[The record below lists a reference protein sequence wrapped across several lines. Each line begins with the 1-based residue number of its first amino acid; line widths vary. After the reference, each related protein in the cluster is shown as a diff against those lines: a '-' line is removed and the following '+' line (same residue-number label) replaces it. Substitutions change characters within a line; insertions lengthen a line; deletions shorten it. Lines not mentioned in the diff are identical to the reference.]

1 MWEATLW
8 IACLAAIVLIIEPA
22 IHEKSKL
29 ASIAAHLLL
38 ALPFFALASRFL
50 VNDTSLQYVAAF
62 GGESLPMKYRFAA
75 TWAAREGP
83 ILMWVV
89 WLSLLA
95 WIWRK
100 PMAGKSLETSRVRD
114 FRQRVMYGFSLTLL
128 LIALV
133 LNPFKETPEFF
144 IGSGLNELL
153 QTDLMIIHPPII
165 FLAYSFCIFISAVSL
180 SGIFTGDSHGIDGRM
195 ISLARP
201 GLLITTIGIGL
212 GGLWA
217 YLILDWGGYWAW
229 DPVETGSFLPWL
241 ALVGLSHMRT
251 RPGKVSEKGWIGAG
265 LVVGALAL
273 FATLVTRA
281 GGVWASS
288 VHTFVTS
295 DSGSAPNDAFSRMML
310 LKNDPIAGVEI
321 MTYLM
326 FILLLVASWLML
338 LRRSHH
344 GQESPNLS
352 FILLIPTAGSAM
364 AIFFG
369 ADLYHWVPDAAIIG
383 LLICFVGLDKLSNP
397 ALIRNTKSWS
407 FYYGKYFPTIMVIP
421 ICLYI
426 LIPKAFFIILFIIF
440 FTPMYYSNDASKEW
454 IWASLGVMLGLAG
467 AWSGMITVITAAVVI
482 LVFLAPFL
490 VEEDQSSTPTGW
502 LSKKQLNKI
511 ALWSSVMLV
520 SLYLVLTLVILLE
533 SIDSINFDAHELYGA
548 PFLLGFAAAMLTYT
562 RRKSNPKTT
571 VYAVLG
577 VILFSIIMAI
587 FFSDTLGGDSS
598 TAMSEYINRG
608 LIAWISFPMLLILVG
623 PLAFEIKQQVAK
635 HGKKK
640 FWLRIPVNAHVVHF
654 GLLLLLIGH
663 ITTTVLVDRGDAS
676 HRITLVRN
684 EIIIDGDYGFEFTDL
699 IASDENLE
707 VGDGFVGASITVYDY
722 HDGEFEEIGTVEP
735 GMLRFDRT
743 GTARSEVDV
752 LSRWSGD
759 MVFIFDG
766 TQAQGLMQQ
775 TASNGLDS
783 VNLVRV
789 TIYDLPGSHLVWV
802 GWSIMMLG
810 MLGVTSAGIH
820 KNKQLNT
827 ITPKSSEE
835 E

>member
-1 MWEATLW
+1 MEATLW

-38 ALPFFALASRFL
+38 ALPFFALVSRFL

-310 LKNDPIAGVEI
+310 LK
-321 MTYLM
+321 
-326 FILLLVASWLML
+326 
-338 LRRSHH
+338 
-344 GQESPNLS
+344 
-352 FILLIPTAGSAM
+352 
-364 AIFFG
+364 
-369 ADLYHWVPDAAIIG
+369 
-383 LLICFVGLDKLSNP
+383 K
-397 ALIRNTKSWS
+397 
-407 FYYGKYFPTIMVIP
+407 
-421 ICLYI
+421 
-426 LIPKAFFIILFIIF
+426 
-440 FTPMYYSNDASKEW
+440 
-454 IWASLGVMLGLAG
+454 
-467 AWSGMITVITAAVVI
+467 
-482 LVFLAPFL
+482 
-490 VEEDQSSTPTGW
+490 
-502 LSKKQLNKI
+502 
-511 ALWSSVMLV
+511 
-520 SLYLVLTLVILLE
+520 
-533 SIDSINFDAHELYGA
+533 
-548 PFLLGFAAAMLTYT
+548 
-562 RRKSNPKTT
+562 
-571 VYAVLG
+571 
-577 VILFSIIMAI
+577 
-587 FFSDTLGGDSS
+587 
-598 TAMSEYINRG
+598 
-608 LIAWISFPMLLILVG
+608 
-623 PLAFEIKQQVAK
+623 
-635 HGKKK
+635 
-640 FWLRIPVNAHVVHF
+640 
-654 GLLLLLIGH
+654 
-663 ITTTVLVDRGDAS
+663 
-676 HRITLVRN
+676 
-684 EIIIDGDYGFEFTDL
+684 
-699 IASDENLE
+699 
-707 VGDGFVGASITVYDY
+707 
-722 HDGEFEEIGTVEP
+722 
-735 GMLRFDRT
+735 
-743 GTARSEVDV
+743 
-752 LSRWSGD
+752 
-759 MVFIFDG
+759 
-766 TQAQGLMQQ
+766 
-775 TASNGLDS
+775 
-783 VNLVRV
+783 
-789 TIYDLPGSHLVWV
+789 
-802 GWSIMMLG
+802 
-810 MLGVTSAGIH
+810 
-820 KNKQLNT
+820 
-827 ITPKSSEE
+827 
-835 E
+835 